1 MNDARIYRVEWNEV
15 WVYMRAK
22 SRGQAVMK
30 AVLQIRDAGYVPPK
44 SWPRGLKC
52 TVVDYAPPG
61 ETLWC
66 CL

>member
-1 MNDARIYRVEWNEV
+1 MTARIYRVEWNEV
-15 WVYMRAK
+15 PVYIRAK
-22 SRGQAVMK
+22 SRGQATMK
-30 AVLQIRDAGYVPPK
+30 AVLRIRDAGYASSE

-52 TVVDYAPPG
+52 TVADCVPPG